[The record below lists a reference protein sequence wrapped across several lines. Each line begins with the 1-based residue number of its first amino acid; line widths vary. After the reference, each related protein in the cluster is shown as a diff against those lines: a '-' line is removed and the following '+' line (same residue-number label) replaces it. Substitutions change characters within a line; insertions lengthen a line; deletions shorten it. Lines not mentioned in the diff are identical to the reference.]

1 MQEYLGDNIIST
13 TDSLPANLYKKHM
26 DILKIVLL
34 SLSILLLLCL
44 YLMIRNN
51 NVLNFRLHLLDQI
64 HIQSSEDIMN
74 DKDYAMYGL
83 PLFKATALKYGFDNP
98 IGDDLGSEDKYDEE

>member
-51 NVLNFRLHLLDQI
+51 NVLNFRASNPLHRYKYSGRPMVYTYNLKLCSKYFRKLKNILDKF
-64 HIQSSEDIMN
+64 IQE
-74 DKDYAMYGL
+74 
-83 PLFKATALKYGFDNP
+83 
-98 IGDDLGSEDKYDEE
+98 